1 MKEKTLVSQRKGRG
15 RATHQ
20 IKGFLV
26 RDNEC
31 IWMKAGV
38 INYRIC
44 DHAYDCY
51 HCPFDTGMRKAM
63 GIDDRKDSKEIAPR
77 WVEFLKQSYHGCER
91 PCRHSL
97 TGRIETPKICPH
109 NYECYHCAYDQMLDE
124 IDLVREPEPPTC
136 KRVAGYRMA
145 NGYYYHMGHNWLR
158 FEHGGRVRV
167 GLDEFASCLF
177 GPADHIELPQLG
189 DKLKQHEVGWAFGRQ
204 SHRAAALSPVSGT
217 VLAINHNVRNHP
229 DVIPLDP
236 YHEGW
241 LMMLEPTAPKRNLKG
256 LYFGLESDRWMEM
269 EVQALLHLTGSEYEQ
284 LAATGGEPVSDLFA
298 TLPGIDWD
306 VLTQTFLRT
315 GCTTGEK

>member
-1 MKEKTLVSQRKGRG
+1 MKEKNIAGKRKGRG
-15 RATHQ
+15 VRQ
-20 IKGFLV
+20 IKGFQV
-26 RDNEC
+26 RENEC

-63 GIDDRKDSKEIAPR
+63 GIDNAEDSGKIAPR
-77 WVEFLKQSYHGCER
+77 WVEFLKKNYHGSER
-91 PCRHSL
+91 PCRHAL

-124 IDLVREPEPPTC
+124 MDLVREPETPAYR
-136 KRVAGYRMA
+136 RVAGYRMA
-145 NGYYYHMGHNWLR
+145 TGYYYHLGHNWLR

-177 GPADHIELPQLG
+177 GPADRIDLPQLG
-189 DKLKQHEVGWAFGRQ
+189 DKLQQHEVGWAFGRQ
-204 SHRAAALSPVSGT
+204 GHRAAVLSPVSGT
-217 VLAINHNVRNHP
+217 VLALNHNVRSHP
-229 DVIPLDP
+229 DGIPLDP
-236 YHEGW
+236 YHQGW

-256 LYFGLESDRWMEM
+256 LYFGEESDRWMEM
-269 EVQALLHLTGSEYEQ
+269 EVQALLQMFGSEYEK
-284 LAATGGEPVSDLFA
+284 LAATGGEPVADLFG

-306 VLTQTFLRT
+306 LLTHTFLRT
-315 GCTTGEK
+315 ERATGKKK